1 MICNEQRAR
10 DLAPTL
16 AGVGFE
22 VGDPAAAADRARALQ
37 APAVHR
43 RTLATEQ
50 DLPAFRA
57 PDGTEVFLAA
67 VAAGDA
73 SWVPEFE
80 GGQQPPAAGLLTR
93 VDHVNLA
100 QPWQCFDEAVL
111 FYSSVLGLT
120 SETSQDVPAL
130 NGLVRSQVVRAEG
143 GDVRLALN
151 VAPLVWDHRGSF
163 PQHVAFATD
172 DVVTVARN
180 AIARGLIP
188 LAIPLNY
195 YDDLRAR
202 FDLPPDQVR
211 LFAELGLLYDRDG
224 AGDFTHFY
232 TATVGGVFLEVV
244 QRRGGYDG
252 DTGAPNL
259 QRPARAAARGAG
271 AGVHREDRNRG
282 RAAQRQR
289 PRAGGPA
296 PAEGDASPA
305 DVFLTENSP
314 AMSSVERA
322 GLFAPL
328 DEEALAPIPEQY
340 RPASG
345 LWTGFAARSTVLV
358 YNTDLVQESELPDS
372 ILDLAE
378 PEWAGRISFSP
389 TGADF
394 QAIVS
399 AVLLLEGEEA
409 TAAWLDGLKANGT
422 VYDGNNV
429 VLESVNAG
437 ESDLGIIYHYY
448 WYRDQA
454 ESGEVSDNT
463 QLYFFGN
470 QDPGAFVSVSG
481 AGVLKSAEHPD
492 EAQQFVAF
500 LTSEEGQQLLAD
512 SYALEYPLNPAV
524 QLEPPVKP
532 FDELEPPVVPI
543 SDLDGE
549 KVVEMMTEAGFL

>member
-1 MICNEQRAR
+1 VFNDVFRQTEVVRTARQARRSLTWLEDLVARSSGWPGLADPPRRLPAVEPPVAFDFVEIKAEDASEVDVLLEQLGFTFRGRHRSKEVRLWTEGGARVICNEQRAR
-10 DLAPTL
+10 DLPPTL

-22 VGDPAAAADRARALQ
+22 VRDPAAAADRARSLQ

-93 VDHVNLA
+93 VDHVNLT

-111 FYSSVLGLT
+111 FYSSVLGLA
-120 SETSQDVPAL
+120 SEASQDVPAL

-143 GDVRLALN
+143 RDVRLALN
-151 VAPLVWDHRGSF
+151 VAPLAWDHRGPF

-232 TATVGGVFLEVV
+232 TATVGGVFLEIV

-252 DTGAPNL
+252 YGAPN
-259 QRPARAAARGAG
+259 
-271 AGVHREDRNRG
+271 AGVRL
-282 RAAQRQR
+282 AAQHRR
-289 PRAGGPA
+289 
-296 PAEGDASPA
+296 D
-305 DVFLTENSP
+305 
-314 AMSSVERA
+314 
-322 GLFAPL
+322 
-328 DEEALAPIPEQY
+328 
-340 RPASG
+340 
-345 LWTGFAARSTVLV
+345 RSL
-358 YNTDLVQESELPDS
+358 
-372 ILDLAE
+372 
-378 PEWAGRISFSP
+378 
-389 TGADF
+389 
-394 QAIVS
+394 
-399 AVLLLEGEEA
+399 
-409 TAAWLDGLKANGT
+409 
-422 VYDGNNV
+422 
-429 VLESVNAG
+429 
-437 ESDLGIIYHYY
+437 
-448 WYRDQA
+448 
-454 ESGEVSDNT
+454 
-463 QLYFFGN
+463 
-470 QDPGAFVSVSG
+470 
-481 AGVLKSAEHPD
+481 
-492 EAQQFVAF
+492 
-500 LTSEEGQQLLAD
+500 
-512 SYALEYPLNPAV
+512 
-524 QLEPPVKP
+524 
-532 FDELEPPVVPI
+532 
-543 SDLDGE
+543 
-549 KVVEMMTEAGFL
+549 